1 MELRY
6 DPVAE
11 QWSYVNVP
19 QNFIDTNSFT
29 SNDPQ
34 FKYGNTSDQD
44 NQDDQDDA
52 DPCPPGFRQVTLN
65 DGTKVC
71 MQIEEPIQQDRGGD
85 DEGPEPP
92 RPDPFEQNK
101 EAIESFFEL
110 KNEGKIDFNTYNAK
124 TNLVEYTSNPNE
136 SVAGQVFNAFVPF
149 ASGISYI
156 ENAMDE
162 GELRRAGMLI
172 KDENGKQFINLRVV
186 HDVMKTKV
194 MNPGVPEGNVLANT
208 PGYYGL
214 EDSNNYYK
222 DVLENMNI
230 KEEDMTMFGST
241 KVGIISDELVK
252 SEDKFK
258 NSKSNFGDFSV
269 MGNTYFYKGKRLNQ
283 GEVNKLIQSGIT
295 NPKDIVAE
303 IEKDRQKYT
312 EFLRQPATGDT
323 VPIGDP
329 GQEADSGDGGDDTPP
344 IRPEGTTEPGSGYQ
358 AGAPQYTRPA
368 GTTQPGSGYQ
378 AGATYTTS
386 GVKKGTGAF
395 GPPGF
400 SSARSRAGKAAQK
413 LGTKLATRGK

>member
-85 DEGPEPP
+85 NTPEPP
-92 RPDPFEQNK
+92 KTDPLQQSFRENK
-101 EAIESFFEL
+101 EAMESFFEL
-110 KNEGKIDFNTYNAK
+110 KNEGKIDFNTYDPK
-124 TNLVEYTSNPNE
+124 TNLVEYNRNPNE
-136 SVAGQVFNAFVPF
+136 TTLGQLAKAFIPGVAG
-149 ASGISYI
+149 I
-156 ENAMDE
+156 EFIDNAMDE
-162 GELRRAGMLI
+162 AELKKAGMLI
-172 KDENGKQFINLRVV
+172 TDENGKQFIDLKTSYEVLV
-186 HDVMKTKV
+186 TKV

-214 EDSNNYYK
+214 EDSNNFYK
-222 DVLENMNI
+222 NI
-230 KEEDMTMFGST
+230 FNDMTVKKEDMKILGST
-241 KVGIISDELVK
+241 DVGILSDELIK
-252 SEDKFK
+252 AEDKFK

-269 MGNTYFYKGKRLNQ
+269 MGNTYFYKGNRLDQ
-283 GEVNKLIQSGIT
+283 SEINKLIQSGIT
-295 NPKDIVAE
+295 KPKDIIAE

-312 EFLRQPATGDT
+312 EFLRQPTTGSIDT
-323 VPIGDP
+323 MDEDLPVDTSPPEPQPIS
-329 GQEADSGDGGDDTPP
+329 QDSETQNRLREQQKQDRDRIKKQFKDIQQSKAFKSTDFSKDRFRAPK
-344 IRPEGTTEPGSGYQ
+344 SGKS
-358 AGAPQYTRPA
+358 YTQSKIEDA
-368 GTTQPGSGYQ
+368 AKSGF
-378 AGATYTTS
+378 AR
-386 GVKKGTGAF
+386 
-395 GPPGF
+395 GF
-400 SSARSRAGKAAQK
+400 
-413 LGTKLATRGK
+413 

>member
-1 MELRY
+1 MQLQY
-6 DPVAE
+6 DPE
-11 QWSYVNVP
+11 TQQWSYVNVA
-19 QNFIDTNSFT
+19 QTFIDTATFSST
-29 SNDPQ
+29 DPQ
-34 FKYGNTSDQD
+34 FQYGSNNQ
-44 NQDDQDDA
+44 QDDDQEDDADA
-52 DPCPPGFRQVTLN
+52 DPCPPGYRLVTLS
-65 DGTKVC
+65 DGSVTC
-71 MQIEEPIQQDRGGD
+71 EMIEPVQQDRGGD

-92 RPDPFEQNK
+92 RPDPLQQSFRENK

-162 GELRRAGMLI
+162 GELRRAGMLV

-230 KEEDMTMFGST
+230 KEEDIKIFGST

-269 MGNTYFYKGKRLNQ
+269 MGNTYFYKGNRLDQ
-283 GEVNKLIQSGIT
+283 SEINKLIQSGIT
-295 NPKDIVAE
+295 KPKDIIAE

-312 EFLRQPATGDT
+312 EFLRQPTTGSIDT
-323 VPIGDP
+323 MDEDLPVDTSPPEPQPIS
-329 GQEADSGDGGDDTPP
+329 QDSETQNRLREQQKQDRDRIKKQFKDIQQSKAFKSTDFSKDRFRAPK
-344 IRPEGTTEPGSGYQ
+344 SGKS
-358 AGAPQYTRPA
+358 YTQSKIEDA
-368 GTTQPGSGYQ
+368 
-378 AGATYTTS
+378 ATS
-386 GVKKGTGAF
+386 GFAR
-395 GPPGF
+395 GF
-400 SSARSRAGKAAQK
+400 
-413 LGTKLATRGK
+413 

>member
-1 MELRY
+1 MQLQY
-6 DPVAE
+6 DPE
-11 QWSYVNVP
+11 TQQWSYVNVA
-19 QNFIDTNSFT
+19 QTFIDTATFSST
-29 SNDPQ
+29 DPQ
-34 FKYGNTSDQD
+34 FQYGSNNQ
-44 NQDDQDDA
+44 QDDDQEDDADA
-52 DPCPPGFRQVTLN
+52 DPCPPGYRLVTLS
-65 DGTKVC
+65 DGSVTC
-71 MQIEEPIQQDRGGD
+71 EMIEPVQQDRGGD

-92 RPDPFEQNK
+92 RPDPLQQSFRENK

-162 GELRRAGMLI
+162 GELRRAGMLV

-230 KEEDMTMFGST
+230 KEEDIKIFGST

-269 MGNTYFYKGKRLNQ
+269 MGNTYFYKGNRLDQ
-283 GEVNKLIQSGIT
+283 SEINKLIQSGIT
-295 NPKDIVAE
+295 KPKDIIAE

-312 EFLRQPATGDT
+312 EFLRQPTTGSIDT
-323 VPIGDP
+323 MDEDLPVDTSPPEPQPIS
-329 GQEADSGDGGDDTPP
+329 QDSETQNRLREQQKQDRDRIKKQFKDIQQSKAFKSTDFSKDRFRAPK
-344 IRPEGTTEPGSGYQ
+344 SGKS
-358 AGAPQYTRPA
+358 YTQSKIEDA
-368 GTTQPGSGYQ
+368 AKSGF
-378 AGATYTTS
+378 AR
-386 GVKKGTGAF
+386 
-395 GPPGF
+395 GF
-400 SSARSRAGKAAQK
+400 
-413 LGTKLATRGK
+413 